1 MSVKKIVVY
10 LQNMKRFGLTTVL
23 LCAFLSFADAKT
35 DVKDLFVNM
44 PDSMVSYLD
53 KNKRQEMIDYAAINK
68 GAGVVNLLEG
78 NSVVDSLSNDYL
90 SVALTSSSDM
100 QMMVLPVKGDT
111 VVCVV
116 KTFKVDDGVSSD
128 TSVYTNII
136 KESRVSF
143 YSLDWTPLSI
153 SLCVPDAFVQKM
165 NELAPAFMEARL
177 NPGKKTLSLSINCP
191 MLTKEEKERLK
202 QENQLTAL
210 KYELD
215 LLTSIKNPIKR
226 P

>member
-1 MSVKKIVVY
+1 
-10 LQNMKRFGLTTVL
+10 
-23 LCAFLSFADAKT
+23 
-35 DVKDLFVNM
+35 
-44 PDSMVSYLD
+44 
-53 KNKRQEMIDYAAINK
+53 
-68 GAGVVNLLEG
+68 
-78 NSVVDSLSNDYL
+78 
-90 SVALTSSSDM
+90 
-100 QMMVLPVKGDT
+100 
-111 VVCVV
+111 
-116 KTFKVDDGVSSD
+116 
-128 TSVYTNII
+128 
-136 KESRVSF
+136 VSF

-177 NPGKKTLSLSINCP
+177 NPSKKTLSLSINCP

-210 KYELD
+210 KYELN